1 MKYSQKWI
9 TQLKKQ
15 FRENHTNNSQK
26 KWKHHLFSLYII
38 RKSDGICLFS
48 HHFQIGLIS
57 QIENQLVGMGFTAL
71 EKMMREIVDSSAHL
85 ELIDLGKKKVLIE
98 ERRNLLAVLITTDN
112 SQFIRLKLEELTSH
126 FEKMFDLQQ
135 QINLE
140 TCVKL
145 EDYALTAELVSIVF
159 TDQPKRILEIIPIIF
174 KSIRKNNLT
183 FPNHNETLDNTFSTE
198 RLLFKE
204 TKKPSKEC
212 QNFTTKK
219 F

>member
-159 TDQPKRILEIIPIIF
+159 TDQPKRILEIIPI
-174 KSIRKNNLT
+174 R
-183 FPNHNETLDNTFSTE
+183 
-198 RLLFKE
+198 
-204 TKKPSKEC
+204 
-212 QNFTTKK
+212 
-219 F
+219 

>member
-9 TQLKKQ
+9 TRLKRQL
-15 FRENHTNNSQK
+15 RENHNNKSPK
-26 KWKHHLFSLYII
+26 KWNHHLFSLYLI

-48 HHFQIGLIS
+48 HHFQIGPLS

-71 EKMMREIVDSSAHL
+71 EKMMQEIVDSSANL
-85 ELIDLGKKKVLIE
+85 KLIDLGKKKVLIE
-98 ERRNLLAVLITTDN
+98 ERRNLLAILITTDN
-112 SQFIRLKLEELTSH
+112 SQFLRLKLEEITNH
-126 FEKMFDLQQ
+126 FEKMFELQQ

-183 FPNHNETLDNTFSTE
+183 FPNHKETLDNPLSTE
-198 RLLFKE
+198 KILLKE
-204 TKKPSKEC
+204 TKKLSKES
-212 QNFTTKK
+212 
-219 F
+219 